1 MFSRNRIQVAAL
13 GLIMCPIIGLT
24 ILSGCSKN
32 SSSGDPKKRLAEY
45 ISLSFSVKDTPDRLA
60 LAQYL
65 TGNAKTRLVAWSDD
79 QFRQAFMDTKRKFLK
94 LVIQEMKARS
104 ATETEVTYEI
114 TYIDQSKGRDAKV
127 TNKKMSE
134 MTLDQGKW
142 LIKDVHNIKEL
153 VEYQNE
159 MSLP

>member
-1 MFSRNRIQVAAL
+1 MFSRTAVGFLMIL
-13 GLIMCPIIGLT
+13 GGLVV
-24 ILSGCSKN
+24 LSGCTKN
-32 SSSGDPKKRLAEY
+32 QTSDDPKKRLAEY
-45 ISLSFSVKDTPDRLA
+45 ISLSFSVKDSPDRQA

-79 QFRQAFMDTKRKFLK
+79 QFRQAFVDTKRKFLK
-94 LVIQEMKARS
+94 LIIQEMKARS
-104 ATETEVTYEI
+104 ASETEITYEI
-114 TYIDQSKGRDAKV
+114 TYIDQSKGHDAKV

-134 MTLDQGKW
+134 MVMDQGKW

>member
-1 MFSRNRIQVAAL
+1 MFSRNRIQIATL
-13 GLIMCPIIGLT
+13 GLFMSVI
-24 ILSGCSKN
+24 ILSGCSKGA
-32 SSSGDPKKRLAEY
+32 SSDDPKKRLAEY
-45 ISLSFSVKDTPDRLA
+45 ISLSFAVKDTPDRLA
-60 LAQYL
+60 LSQYL

-104 ATETEVTYEI
+104 ATETEITYEI

-134 MTLDQGKW
+134 MIHDQGKW